1 MKSKHPTLG
10 LKEVGGRN
18 IFLEIPAILD
28 ANFGRTYSWSSP
40 RDLVDH
46 PDWSAQ
52 ESELSVF
59 EGSGN
64 SSRTPRKNNLKK
76 TYEIISSA
84 EEGRLDNTIRYTH
97 HPSVQPLLTYMKLEL
112 PAIPEGSRRVE

>member
-1 MKSKHPTLG
+1 MKSKHPTLV

-28 ANFGRTYSWSSP
+28 ASFGLAPGRH
-40 RDLVDH
+40 RKNLVDH
-46 PDWSAQ
+46 PNCSAQ

-64 SSRTPRKNNLKK
+64 SSQTPRKTIRRNLKK
-76 TYEIISSA
+76 KSFPRKKVDWIKLFAKNIILQCNS
-84 EEGRLDNTIRYTH
+84 Y
-97 HPSVQPLLTYMKLEL
+97 
-112 PAIPEGSRRVE
+112 